1 MDYQDTLAVLYF
13 TEKLSHNLSQ
23 MYLGFKRQLNYSRKV
38 KTQNL
43 PAQQIQGRG
52 YFGLLPVMRNLTSAF
67 LGAYMLFH
75 KSVRSD
81 DCGLDNLHRI

>member
-1 MDYQDTLAVLYF
+1 
-13 TEKLSHNLSQ
+13 

-43 PAQQIQGRG
+43 PAQALRNQKAQIQGRG